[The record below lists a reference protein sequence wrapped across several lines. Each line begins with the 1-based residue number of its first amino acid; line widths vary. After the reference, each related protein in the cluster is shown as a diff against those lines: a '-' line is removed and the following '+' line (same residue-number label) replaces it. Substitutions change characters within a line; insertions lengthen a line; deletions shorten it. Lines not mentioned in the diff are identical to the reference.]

1 MSGLNRRFRM
11 SDHNDMERDERR
23 GGDQGFTLIELLV
36 VIVII
41 AILAAIAIPSYL
53 RHREKAYRAQAIS
66 DMKNAAMALE
76 TFATD
81 NDAFSYVGMD
91 GADQNSPVL
100 QAEGFQPSAW
110 VSLTVNATDTTF
122 CIEGR
127 NQFVPGKTFVYRSD
141 AGVVQIGLT
150 GLVTC

>member
-1 MSGLNRRFRM
+1 MNHMGLDDRRT
-11 SDHNDMERDERR
+11 N
-23 GGDQGFTLIELLV
+23 DQGFTLIELLV

-81 NDAFSYVGMD
+81 NEQFSYAGMD
-91 GADQNSPVL
+91 GADENSAIL

-110 VSLTVNATDTTF
+110 VSLLVDADDTSF

-127 NQFVPGKTFVYRSD
+127 NQHVPGKTFVYRSD